1 MNVLNQPLSLKEMVQ
16 MMNEKEMIE
25 AIVPIELSKLIS
37 YDFESLLD
45 EMSELAT
52 GSILLCDIT
61 YEVAPHHVDPET
73 VAMKVTGD
81 ATNII
86 ENMMEDLHRDLS
98 NQVGELFDWS
108 QTLAPKSATA
118 LANDLSQLVNEFLDL
133 RIKCH
138 FVYKNH
144 EAHLLMI
151 NPQGDSMA
159 IIFPEGKADPE
170 WTQSPADLIAERV
183 ISLL

>member
-61 YEVAPHHVDPET
+61 YEVAPHHVNPET

-86 ENMMEDLHRDLS
+86 DHLVESLHDDLDGRFDFADGYTPEEAIEMTTFLTESISDCLKMPIRFVMEWHGSDS
-98 NQVGELFDWS
+98 E
-108 QTLAPKSATA
+108 
-118 LANDLSQLVNEFLDL
+118 
-133 RIKCH
+133 
-138 FVYKNH
+138 
-144 EAHLLMI
+144 LLMI
-151 NPQGDSMA
+151 NSEGTTHEVTIPYIYFDSE
-159 IIFPEGKADPE
+159 EGEVDPLD
-170 WTQSPADLIAERV
+170 QFINDVLDLM
-183 ISLL
+183 